1 MSIKTERLGNIF
13 VKEIS
18 EVIREDV
25 DNEDIKNVTIL
36 SVKVSGDLSYAK
48 VFVTF
53 LGQGYHKRDGMEA
66 LNRSKGYIRSL
77 LAKRM
82 TTRKVPE
89 LNFVLDTSLDYGNH
103 IEEIIKDINKD
114 KE

>member
-1 MSIKTERLGNIF
+1 MKKEKINGIIQREITSILATEVRDPKIGF
-13 VKEIS
+13 YT
-18 EVIREDV
+18 
-25 DNEDIKNVTIL
+25 VTA
-36 SVKVSGDLSYAK
+36 VQVTTDLSYAK

-89 LNFVLDTSLDYGNH
+89 LNFVLDTSLEYGNH